1 MRKKKR
7 YEEYDEYD
15 EDLTGEAEDGSYEE
29 DDDPDDEYDDSS
41 FRHKKKKKPKAV
53 KQKKPKGKAA
63 KQAKPVKSKKDLL
76 SESDR
81 FTLQTVGK
89 YMLPIGITAAVALI
103 LILMTPVLAGDKTQE
118 IADKTEQLSKLTNE
132 NEALQL
138 ELKQLESEANTSIAG
153 VYVGKDND
161 PQWQLDD
168 EKASAFFAGI
178 TTWSDGTSYDQIR
191 KRMIDSGYQ
200 ETDSVMT
207 CFLPKMND
215 DWKLDESGETLYVRE
230 IDEKGMNC
238 AYEGMTSYRIYTDGA
253 ESRYAAIV
261 DMTSRDTSGSGM
273 TVEAHAYVKYT
284 VDAATGALS
293 GVEAYVLDEV

>member
-1 MRKKKR
+1 MLKKKR

-15 EDLTGEAEDGSYEE
+15 EDLTEEDSYEE
-29 DDDPDDEYDDSS
+29 DEDPEDKYDDDS

-53 KQKKPKGKAA
+53 KQKKPKGKAPKPA
-63 KQAKPVKSKKDLL
+63 KAVKPKKSRL
-76 SESDR
+76 SESDL
-81 FTLQTVGK
+81 FTLKTIGK

-153 VYVGKDND
+153 VYAGKDND

-178 TTWSDGTSYDQIR
+178 TTWSDGSSYDQIR

-215 DWKLDESGETLYVRE
+215 DWKMNEEGETLYVRE

-238 AYEGMTSYRIYTDGA
+238 AYEGMTSYRVYTDGA